1 MNTPSAPP
9 APSSVAAAPAPS
21 EAGAAPRCCIAGGGP
36 AGLVLGL
43 LLARAGVRVLVLEK
57 HLDFLRDFRGDTVH
71 PSTLELMHELGL
83 LDAFLQR
90 PHDRVDELRVS
101 IGGRSLPVADFR
113 HLPSRSKFL
122 VLMPQWEFLDFV
134 CDEARRHPG
143 FTLWT
148 DAEATGLLQAHGRV
162 TGVKVR
168 RGKRGGGQPAELT
181 VDAAL
186 VVAADGRHSVLRDA
200 AALPRIGHGAPID
213 VLWMRI
219 PKEPGDPEAT
229 GGHIADGRFLVTL
242 NRGDYWQCAFVI
254 PKGGHA
260 DLQARGIAAFHA
272 QVAQVAPFFAARLPS
287 ALPDW
292 EAVKLLEVKVDRL
305 ESWSCPGL
313 LCIGDAAHAMSPV
326 GGVGIN
332 LPVQD
337 AVAAAN
343 LLAAAPAGSASNREI
358 DALLP
363 ALQRRREWPVRVT
376 QAVQRLVQDRVLK
389 PILDQR
395 DQGDGSRARGPAPV
409 PLALRL
415 LARWP
420 LLRRLP
426 ARAIGSGVRPEHVR
440 PPRAR

>member
-1 MNTPSAPP
+1 MNTPADPAAPPAAAAPP
-9 APSSVAAAPAPS
+9 APVAT
-21 EAGAAPRCCIAGGGP
+21 PRCCIAGGGP
-36 AGLVLGL
+36 AGIMLGL

-71 PSTLELMHELGL
+71 PSTLEILHELGL
-83 LDAFLQR
+83 LEAFLQR
-90 PHDRVDELRVS
+90 PHERIDELRVS
-101 IGGRSLPVADFR
+101 IGGRSLPVADF
-113 HLPSRSKFL
+113 SRLSSHSRFL
-122 VLMPQWEFLDFV
+122 VLMPQWDFLDFL
-134 CDEARRHPG
+134 CGAARRYPG
-143 FTLWT
+143 FELWT
-148 DAEATGLLQAHGRV
+148 DAEAIGLRQEHGRV

-168 RGKRGGGQPAELT
+168 RGGRAGAPRELA
-181 VDAAL
+181 VDASL
-186 VVAADGRHSVLRDA
+186 VVAADGRHSALRDA
-200 AALPRIGHGAPID
+200 AALPRIRHGAPID

-219 PKEPGDPEAT
+219 PKAPGDPEAT
-229 GGHIADGRFLVTL
+229 GGHVGRGHFFITL

-260 DLQARGIAAFHA
+260 DLQGRGLAAFHA
-272 QVAQVAPFFAARLPS
+272 EIARIAPFLATRLLP

-292 EAVKLLEVKVDRL
+292 DAVKLLEVEVDRL

-332 LPVQD
+332 LAVQD

-343 LLAAAPAGSASNREI
+343 LLAAALAGSASEKEI

-363 ALQRRREWPVRVT
+363 QLQRRREWPVRAT

-389 PILDQR
+389 PMLD
-395 DQGDGSRARGPAPV
+395 GRAGRGHEPAPV
-409 PLALRL
+409 PWPLRL

-420 LLRRLP
+420 PLRRWP
-426 ARAIGSGVRPEHVR
+426 ARAVGIGLRPEHVR
-440 PPRAR
+440 SPQAR